1 MIESLVPWSTV
12 IFTGVTMI
20 FVLGAGWLIQQIQL
34 NTEQAA
40 LAQTRAADE
49 ARERL
54 AELRVLERGLGTLL
68 TDTRKELQSL
78 REQPEPA
85 TAEQARSLGG
95 ELSALA
101 ETVRRM
107 AGTAGAAPAPAPAPS
122 AGAGAGAV
130 EREAEVRRLLTAK
143 ARLEGELAQAQE
155 RLHDAQTQLSSQ
167 RRDNRRVEEAS
178 ATTATL
184 RRTNEQLMAELKSAR
199 LRARDMETRFEPLT
213 LELKSLRVQMQA
225 MVDAAQPGPGPEQAG
240 APVVDIGAAVQATAE
255 KVSGIYRDQ
264 IEQMQGELSRANK
277 DLLKINDEL
286 QRTLREK
293 SFIEERYLNTIEADD
308 AARLATEAA

>member
-122 AGAGAGAV
+122 AGAGAGTV

>member
-107 AGTAGAAPAPAPAPS
+107 AGTGGTAPAPAPS
-122 AGAGAGAV
+122 AGSSAAAV